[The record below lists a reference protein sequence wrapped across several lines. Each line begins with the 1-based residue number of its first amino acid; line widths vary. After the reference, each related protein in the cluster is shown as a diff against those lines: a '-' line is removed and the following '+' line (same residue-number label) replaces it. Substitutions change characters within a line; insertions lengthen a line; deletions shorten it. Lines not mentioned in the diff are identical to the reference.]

1 MKAIQFLGMTAFMAA
16 MLTGCSND
24 SELAHSNFPDDN
36 IIRVTAGV
44 NGAITRA
51 ETLGTEL
58 NSDFKFSLTVINKA
72 PLKEGENSNKYTYGN
87 RIFKKETGTEWSC
100 DKILLWQDAKT
111 PVDVAAL
118 APASSSDTFYD
129 SYDFWDE
136 KITPMEYSITADQ
149 NPQKPENDLLY
160 YYKSNLVPKDA
171 LNSSGKLD
179 IQFNHAFSMIDINVT
194 LGTEYSQQEN
204 PIKEVIVGGSKLK
217 ATIDVANSEGKGVA
231 YASTPGETS
240 TTGEN
245 PETDIIT
252 TPGTFTK
259 ATTDEEK
266 SKAAY
271 SCILIPQK
279 IDANK
284 FKVTLKTSSK
294 TYVWTS
300 PSAITLESGHKYTL
314 ELKMGK
320 DKLTAQK
327 GNISAGSWTEGTES
341 DSTLGTK

>member
-1 MKAIQFLGMTAFMAA
+1 MAA

-44 NGAITRA
+44 NGAVTRA

-58 NSDFKFSLTVINKA
+58 NSNFSLTVINKA
-72 PLKEGENSNKYTYGN
+72 PLKEGEHSNKYTYGN
-87 RIFKKETGTEWSC
+87 RFFKKTDTEWICS
-100 DKILLWQDAKT
+100 DILLWQDAETK
-111 PVDVAAL
+111 VDVAAL
-118 APASSSDTFYD
+118 APAIDNTTFRD

-136 KITPMEYSITADQ
+136 KITTMEYSITADQ
-149 NPQKPENDLLY
+149 KTQSEANDLLY
-160 YYKSNLVPKDA
+160 YYKSNLVPKEA
-171 LNSSGKLD
+171 LKDGKLD
-179 IQFNHAFSMIDINVT
+179 IQFNPAFSMIDIIVT
-194 LGTEYSQQEN
+194 LGTEYSNKEN
-204 PIKEVIVGGSKLK
+204 PINEVIVGGSKLK
-217 ATIDVANSEGKGVA
+217 ATIDVANSEGYGVA
-231 YASTPGETS
+231 YPSESGN
-240 TTGEN
+240 N
-245 PETDIIT
+245 PETDIT
-252 TPGTFTK
+252 TIPGTFTM
-259 ATTDEEK
+259 ATTDQEN

-271 SCILIPQK
+271 SCILIPQT

-300 PSAITLESGHKYTL
+300 PSAITLESGHRYTL

-327 GNISAGSWTEGTES
+327 GNISAGSWTEGTDS
-341 DSTLGTK
+341 GSTLGTK

>member
-24 SELAHSNFPDDN
+24 SDLAHSNFPDDN

-44 NGAITRA
+44 NGAVTRA
-51 ETLGTEL
+51 LGTEL
-58 NSDFKFSLTVINKA
+58 NNKFSLTVVNKDT
-72 PLKEGENSNKYTYGN
+72 ENEYNYKYTHEN
-87 RIFKKETGTEWSC
+87 RIFQKIGTEWIC
-100 DKILLWQDAKT
+100 NTILLWQDAET

-118 APASSSDTFYD
+118 APVTDDDMIFFGILNNKNQFQTLQYN
-129 SYDFWDE
+129 
-136 KITPMEYSITADQ
+136 ITADQ
-149 NPQKPENDLLY
+149 KTQKPENDLLY
-160 YYKSNLVPKDA
+160 YYKSNLVPGTELKD
-171 LNSSGKLD
+171 GKLD
-179 IQFNHAFSMIDINVT
+179 IQFNHAFSMIDIIVT

-204 PIKEVIVGGSKLK
+204 PIKEVIVGGSKLT

-231 YASTPGETS
+231 YASTE
-240 TTGEN
+240 GEN

-259 ATTDEEK
+259 ATTDVENSEAK
-266 SKAAY
+266 F

-300 PSAITLESGHKYTL
+300 SEDITLETGHKYTL
-314 ELKMGK
+314 ALTMGK

-327 GNISAGSWTEGTES
+327 GNISAGSWTKGTAP

>member
-24 SELAHSNFPDDN
+24 SDLTHSNFPDDN

-44 NGAITRA
+44 NGAVTRA

-58 NSDFKFSLTVINKA
+58 NSDFRLTVVN
-72 PLKEGENSNKYTYGN
+72 EGSDKYTYGN
-87 RIFKKETGTEWSC
+87 KIFKKTDSEWSC
-100 DKILLWQDAKT
+100 SDILLWQDAET
-111 PVDVAAL
+111 PVAVAAL
-118 APASSSDTFYD
+118 APVINSW
-129 SYDFWDE
+129 DFNNIYNNQD
-136 KITPMEYSITADQ
+136 KFQIFEYVISENQ
-149 NPQKPENDLLY
+149 NPQEPGNDLLY
-160 YYKSNLVPKDA
+160 YYESNLVPGEA
-171 LNSSGKLD
+171 LKGGKLN
-179 IQFNHAFSMIDINVT
+179 IQFNHAFSMIDIIVT
-194 LGTEYSQQEN
+194 LGTEYSKKDN
-204 PIKEVIVGGSKLK
+204 PINEVIVGGSKIR
-217 ATIDVANSEGKGVA
+217 ATLDITNSKGVA
-231 YASTPGETS
+231 YASTMGT
-240 TTGEN
+240 N

-259 ATTDEEK
+259 ATTDQKNSTAE
-266 SKAAY
+266 Y

-300 PSAITLESGHKYTL
+300 SEDITLETGNRYTL
-314 ELKMGK
+314 NLTMGK

-327 GNISAGSWTEGTES
+327 GNISADFWKEGTAP
-341 DSTLGTK
+341 DSSLGTK

>member
-44 NGAITRA
+44 NGAVTRGA

-231 YASTPGETS
+231 YAST
-240 TTGEN
+240 TGEN
-245 PETDIIT
+245 PETDITT
-252 TPGTFTK
+252 TPGEFTK
-259 ATTDEEK
+259 ATSDEKNSEAK
-266 SKAAY
+266 F
-271 SCILIPQK
+271 SCILIPQT
-279 IDANK
+279 IEANK

>member
-24 SELAHSNFPDDN
+24 SDLAHSNFPDDN

-44 NGAITRA
+44 NGAVTRA

-231 YASTPGETS
+231 YAST
-240 TTGEN
+240 TGEN
-245 PETDIIT
+245 PETDITT
-252 TPGTFTK
+252 TPGEFTK
-259 ATTDEEK
+259 ATSDEKNSEAK
-266 SKAAY
+266 F
-271 SCILIPQK
+271 SCILIPQT
-279 IDANK
+279 IEANK
-284 FKVTLKTSSK
+284 FKVTLKTSNK

>member
-44 NGAITRA
+44 NGAVTRA
-51 ETLGTEL
+51 DQLGTEL
-58 NSDFKFSLTVINKA
+58 NSNFSLTVINKA

-87 RIFKKETGTEWSC
+87 RIFEKTGTGTEWSC
-100 DKILLWQDAKT
+100 RDILLWQDAETK
-111 PVDVAAL
+111 VDVAAL
-118 APASSSDTFYD
+118 APAIDKTTFSKSYD
-129 SYDFWDE
+129 SWNE
-136 KITPMEYSITADQ
+136 KITTMEYSITADQ
-149 NPQKPENDLLY
+149 KTQSEANDLLY
-160 YYKSNLVPKDA
+160 YYKSNMDPGKELKD
-171 LNSSGKLD
+171 GKLN

-194 LGTEYSQQEN
+194 LGTEYSNKDN
-204 PIKEVIVGGSKLK
+204 PISEVIVGGSKLK
-217 ATIDVANSEGKGVA
+217 ATVDVANSEGYGVA
-231 YASTPGETS
+231 YPSESGN
-240 TTGEN
+240 N

-252 TPGTFTK
+252 TPGEFTM
-259 ATTDEEK
+259 ATTDHSTAK
-266 SKAAY
+266 F
-271 SCILIPQK
+271 SCILIPQT

-300 PSAITLESGHKYTL
+300 PSAITLETGHKYTL
-314 ELKMGK
+314 ALTMGR

-327 GNISAGSWTEGTES
+327 GNISAGSWTEGTGS

>member
-44 NGAITRA
+44 NGAVTRA

-58 NSDFKFSLTVINKA
+58 NSNFSLTVINKA
-72 PLKEGENSNKYTYGN
+72 PLKEGEHSNKYTYGN
-87 RIFKKETGTEWSC
+87 RIFKKTSTEWIC
-100 DKILLWQDAKT
+100 NDILLWQDAETK
-111 PVDVAAL
+111 VDVAAL
-118 APASSSDTFYD
+118 APAIDNTTFRD
-129 SYDFWDE
+129 SYDFWNE
-136 KITPMEYSITADQ
+136 KITTMEYSISDNQKT
-149 NPQKPENDLLY
+149 QKPENDLLY
-160 YYKSNLVPKDA
+160 YYKSDLVPKEA
-171 LNSSGKLD
+171 LKSSGKLD

-194 LGTEYSQQEN
+194 LGTEYSQKDN
-204 PIKEVIVGGSKLK
+204 PISEVIVGGSKLK
-217 ATIDVANSEGKGVA
+217 ATIDVANSEGYGVA
-231 YASTPGETS
+231 YPSESGN
-240 TTGEN
+240 N

-252 TPGTFTK
+252 TPGTFTM
-259 ATTDEEK
+259 ATSDEKNSEAK
-266 SKAAY
+266 F
-271 SCILIPQK
+271 SCILIPQT
-279 IDANK
+279 IEANK

-300 PSAITLESGHKYTL
+300 TDAITLETGHRYTL
-314 ELKMGK
+314 ALTMGR

-327 GNISAGSWTEGTES
+327 GNISAGSWTEGTGS

>member
-44 NGAITRA
+44 NGAVTRT
-51 ETLGTEL
+51 ETLGTEM
-58 NSDFKFSLTVINKA
+58 NSNFSLTVINKD
-72 PLKEGENSNKYTYGN
+72 PLKENERDNIYSYGN
-87 RIFKKETGTEWSC
+87 KFFQKQGSEWIC
-100 DKILLWQDAKT
+100 NDILLWQDAETK
-111 PVDVAAL
+111 VDVAAL
-118 APASSSDTFYD
+118 APAINEMTFNGIYH
-129 SYDFWDE
+129 YKE
-136 KITPMEYSITADQ
+136 KIKILEYSISDNQET
-149 NPQKPENDLLY
+149 PKPENENDLLY
-160 YYKSNLVPKDA
+160 YYKSDLIPGTELKD
-171 LNSSGKLD
+171 GKLN
-179 IQFNHAFSMIDINVT
+179 IQFNHAFSMIDIIVT
-194 LGTEYSQQEN
+194 LGTEYSNKDN
-204 PIKEVIVGGSKLK
+204 PINKVIVGGSKLK
-217 ATIDVANSEGKGVA
+217 ATVDVTNRNGYGVA
-231 YASTPGETS
+231 YASTK
-240 TTGEN
+240 GEN

-279 IDANK
+279 IEANK

-300 PSAITLESGHKYTL
+300 PDAITLETGHRYTL
-314 ELKMGK
+314 DLRMGK

-327 GNISAGSWTEGTES
+327 GNISAGSWTEGAGS
-341 DSTLGTK
+341 GSSLGTK

>member
-24 SELAHSNFPDDN
+24 SDLAHSNFPDDN

-44 NGAITRA
+44 NGAVTRA

-58 NSDFKFSLTVINKA
+58 NSDFRLTVVN
-72 PLKEGENSNKYTYGN
+72 EGSDKYTYGN
-87 RIFKKETGTEWSC
+87 KIFKKTDSEWSC
-100 DKILLWQDAKT
+100 SDILLWQDAET
-111 PVDVAAL
+111 PVAVAAL
-118 APASSSDTFYD
+118 APVINSW
-129 SYDFWDE
+129 DFNNIYNNQD
-136 KITPMEYSITADQ
+136 KFQIFEYVISENQ
-149 NPQKPENDLLY
+149 NPQEPGNDLLY
-160 YYKSNLVPKDA
+160 YYESNLVPGEA
-171 LNSSGKLD
+171 LKGGKLN
-179 IQFNHAFSMIDINVT
+179 IQFNHAFSMIDIIVT
-194 LGTEYSQQEN
+194 LGTEYSKKDN
-204 PIKEVIVGGSKLK
+204 PINEVIVGGSKIR
-217 ATIDVANSEGKGVA
+217 ATLDITNSKGVA
-231 YASTPGETS
+231 YASTMGT
-240 TTGEN
+240 N

-252 TPGTFTK
+252 TPGTFTM
-259 ATTDEEK
+259 AQTDLEN

-271 SCILIPQK
+271 SYILIPQT

-300 PSAITLESGHKYTL
+300 PDAITLEIGHRYTL
-314 ELKMGK
+314 NLTMGK

-341 DSTLGTK
+341 GSTLGTK

>member
-1 MKAIQFLGMTAFMAA
+1 MAA

-24 SELAHSNFPDDN
+24 SDLAHSNFPDDN

-44 NGAITRA
+44 NGAVTRA

-58 NSDFKFSLTVINKA
+58 NSDFKFSLTVVNKDT
-72 PLKEGENSNKYTYGN
+72 ENEYNYKYTHEN
-87 RIFKKETGTEWSC
+87 KIFQKIGTEWIC
-100 DKILLWQDAKT
+100 NTILLWQDAET

-118 APASSSDTFYD
+118 APVIDKDWIFLGILGNQNQFRTL
-129 SYDFWDE
+129 
-136 KITPMEYSITADQ
+136 EYEITADQ
-149 NPQKPENDLLY
+149 KTQKPENDLLY
-160 YYKSNLVPKDA
+160 YYKSNLVPGTELKD
-171 LNSSGKLD
+171 GKLD
-179 IQFNHAFSMIDINVT
+179 IQFNHAFSMIDIIVT

-217 ATIDVANSEGKGVA
+217 ATIDVANSEGNVA
-231 YASTPGETS
+231 YASTE
-240 TTGEN
+240 GEN

-271 SCILIPQK
+271 SCILIPQT

-300 PSAITLESGHKYTL
+300 SEDITLETGHRYTL
-314 ELKMGK
+314 ALTMGR

-327 GNISAGSWTEGTES
+327 GNISADSWKEGTAP
-341 DSTLGTK
+341 DSSLGTK

>member
-44 NGAITRA
+44 NGAVTRA

-58 NSDFKFSLTVINKA
+58 ESNFSLTVINKA
-72 PLKEGENSNKYTYGN
+72 PLGEEERYNKYTYGN
-87 RIFKKETGTEWSC
+87 RIFEKTGTGTEWSC
-100 DKILLWQDAKT
+100 RDILLWQDAETK
-111 PVDVAAL
+111 VDVAAL
-118 APASSSDTFYD
+118 APAIDKTTFSKSYD
-129 SYDFWDE
+129 SWNE
-136 KITPMEYSITADQ
+136 KITTMEYSITADQ
-149 NPQKPENDLLY
+149 KTQSEANDLLY
-160 YYKSNLVPKDA
+160 YYKSNMDPGKELKE
-171 LNSSGKLD
+171 GKLN

-194 LGTEYSQQEN
+194 LGTEYSNKEN
-204 PIKEVIVGGSKLK
+204 PINKVIVGGSKLK
-217 ATIDVANSEGKGVA
+217 ATVDVANSEGYGVA
-231 YASTPGETS
+231 YPSESGN
-240 TTGEN
+240 N

-252 TPGTFTK
+252 TPGEFTM
-259 ATTDEEK
+259 ATTDHSTAK
-266 SKAAY
+266 F

-300 PSAITLESGHKYTL
+300 PSAITLESGHRYTL

-327 GNISAGSWTEGTES
+327 GNISAGSWTEGTGS
-341 DSTLGTK
+341 DSSLETK

>member
-44 NGAITRA
+44 NGAVTRA

-58 NSDFKFSLTVINKA
+58 NSDFKFSLTVVNEN
-72 PLKEGENSNKYTYGN
+72 EGTNKYTYRN
-87 RIFKKETGTEWSC
+87 KIFQKTGTEWRCS
-100 DKILLWQDAKT
+100 DILLWQDAET
-111 PVDVAAL
+111 PVAVAAL
-118 APASSSDTFYD
+118 APVI
-129 SYDFWDE
+129 DFWEFNNIYSNQDKF
-136 KITPMEYSITADQ
+136 KIMEYVISENQ
-149 NPQKPENDLLY
+149 NPQKPANDLLY
-160 YYKSNLVPKDA
+160 YYKSDLVPGTELKD
-171 LNSSGKLD
+171 GKLN
-179 IQFNHAFSMIDINVT
+179 IQFNHAFSMIDIIVT
-194 LGTEYSQQEN
+194 LGTEYSKKDN
-204 PIKEVIVGGSKLK
+204 PINEVIVGGSKIRAALDI
-217 ATIDVANSEGKGVA
+217 TNSKGVA
-231 YASTPGETS
+231 YASTMGT
-240 TTGEN
+240 N

-252 TPGTFTK
+252 TPGTFTM
-259 ATTDEEK
+259 AQTDLEN

-271 SCILIPQK
+271 SCILIPQT

-300 PSAITLESGHKYTL
+300 PDAITLEIGHRYTL
-314 ELKMGK
+314 NLTMGK

-341 DSTLGTK
+341 GSTLGTK

>member
-44 NGAITRA
+44 NGAVTRGA

-58 NSDFKFSLTVINKA
+58 NSNFSLTVINKD
-72 PLKEGENSNKYTYGN
+72 PLKENERDNIYSYGN
-87 RIFKKETGTEWSC
+87 KFFQKNGSEWICSTP
-100 DKILLWQDAKT
+100 LLWQDADTK
-111 PVDVAAL
+111 VDVAAL
-118 APASSSDTFYD
+118 APAIDEMTFNGIYN
-129 SYDFWDE
+129 YMQ
-136 KITPMEYSITADQ
+136 KIQTLEYSISDNQET
-149 NPQKPENDLLY
+149 PSVKNDLLY
-160 YYKSNLVPKDA
+160 YYQSDLVPRTA
-171 LNSSGKLD
+171 LNSDRKLD
-179 IQFNHAFSMIDINVT
+179 IQFNHAFSMIDIIVT
-194 LGTEYSQQEN
+194 LGTEYSNKNN
-204 PIKEVIVGGSKLK
+204 PINKVIVGGSKLK
-217 ATIDVANSEGKGVA
+217 ATIDVANSEGYGVA

-252 TPGTFTK
+252 TPGTFTP
-259 ATTDEEK
+259 ATNDEEK

-279 IDANK
+279 IEANK

-300 PSAITLESGHKYTL
+300 PNAITLEPGHKYTL
-314 ELKMGK
+314 ALTMGR

-327 GNISAGSWTEGTES
+327 GNISAGSWTEGT
-341 DSTLGTK
+341 DSGGTLGTK

>member
-24 SELAHSNFPDDN
+24 SELAHSNFPADN

-44 NGAITRA
+44 NGAVTRT

-58 NSDFKFSLTVINKA
+58 NSDFRLTVVN
-72 PLKEGENSNKYTYGN
+72 EGSDKYTYGN
-87 RIFKKETGTEWSC
+87 KIFKKTDSEWSC
-100 DKILLWQDAKT
+100 SDILLWQDAET
-111 PVDVAAL
+111 PVAVAAL
-118 APASSSDTFYD
+118 APVINSW
-129 SYDFWDE
+129 DFNNIYNNQD
-136 KITPMEYSITADQ
+136 KFQIFEYVISENQ
-149 NPQKPENDLLY
+149 NPQIPANDLLY
-160 YYKSNLVPKDA
+160 YYKSDLVPGTELKD
-171 LNSSGKLD
+171 GKLN
-179 IQFNHAFSMIDINVT
+179 IQFNHAFSMIDIIVT
-194 LGTEYSQQEN
+194 LGTEYSKKDN
-204 PIKEVIVGGSKLK
+204 PINEVIVGGSKIR
-217 ATIDVANSEGKGVA
+217 ATLDITNSKGVA
-231 YASTPGETS
+231 YASTMGT
-240 TTGEN
+240 N

-252 TPGTFTK
+252 TPGTFTM
-259 ATTDEEK
+259 AQTDLEN

-327 GNISAGSWTEGTES
+327 GNISAGSWTEGT
-341 DSTLGTK
+341 DPGSTLGTK

>member
-44 NGAITRA
+44 NGAVTRA
-51 ETLGTEL
+51 ETLGTVL
-58 NSDFKFSLTVINKA
+58 NSNFSLTVINKD
-72 PLKEGENSNKYTYGN
+72 PLKENERDNKYTYGN
-87 RIFKKETGTEWSC
+87 MIFEKTGTGTEWSC
-100 DKILLWQDAKT
+100 RDILLWQDAETK
-111 PVDVAAL
+111 VDVAAL
-118 APASSSDTFYD
+118 APAIDNTTFRKSYD
-129 SYDFWDE
+129 SWNE
-136 KITPMEYSITADQ
+136 KITTMEYSITADQ
-149 NPQKPENDLLY
+149 TTQSVANDLLY
-160 YYKSNLVPKDA
+160 YYKSDLVPKDA
-171 LNSSGKLD
+171 LNSDGKLD
-179 IQFNHAFSMIDINVT
+179 IQFNHAFSMIDIIVT

-204 PIKEVIVGGSKLK
+204 PINKVIVGGSKLK
-217 ATIDVANSEGKGVA
+217 ATIDVANSEGNVA
-231 YASTPGETS
+231 YASTGT
-240 TTGEN
+240 N

-271 SCILIPQK
+271 SCILIPQA

-300 PSAITLESGHKYTL
+300 PSAITLETGHKYTL
-314 ELKMGK
+314 ALTMGR

-327 GNISAGSWTEGTES
+327 GNISAGSWTEGTGS
-341 DSTLGTK
+341 GSTLGTK

>member
-24 SELAHSNFPDDN
+24 SDLAHSNFPDDN

-44 NGAITRA
+44 NGAVTRA

-58 NSDFKFSLTVINKA
+58 NSDYKFSLTVVNKDT
-72 PLKEGENSNKYTYGN
+72 ENEYNYKYTHEN
-87 RIFKKETGTEWSC
+87 KIFQKIGTEWIC
-100 DKILLWQDAKT
+100 NTILLWQDAET

-118 APASSSDTFYD
+118 APVTNKDWIFLGILGNQNQFQTL
-129 SYDFWDE
+129 
-136 KITPMEYSITADQ
+136 EYEITADQ
-149 NPQKPENDLLY
+149 KTQKPENDLLY
-160 YYKSNLVPKDA
+160 YYKNNLVPGTELKD
-171 LNSSGKLD
+171 GKLN
-179 IQFNHAFSMIDINVT
+179 IQFNHAFSMIDIIVT
-194 LGTEYSQQEN
+194 LGTEYSNKAN
-204 PIKEVIVGGSKLK
+204 PINEVIVGGSKLK
-217 ATIDVANSEGKGVA
+217 ATIDVTNSKGKGVA
-231 YASTPGETS
+231 YASTE
-240 TTGEN
+240 GEN

-259 ATTDEEK
+259 ATTDEEN
-266 SKAAY
+266 SEAAY
-271 SCILIPQK
+271 SCILIPQT
-279 IDANK
+279 IEANK

-300 PSAITLESGHKYTL
+300 SEDITLETGHKYTL
-314 ELKMGK
+314 ALTMGR

-327 GNISAGSWTEGTES
+327 GNISAGSWTKGTGS

>member
-24 SELAHSNFPDDN
+24 SDLAHSNFPDDN

-44 NGAITRA
+44 NGAVTRA
-51 ETLGTEL
+51 ETMGTEL
-58 NSDFKFSLTVINKA
+58 NSDFSLTVINKA
-72 PLKEGENSNKYTYGN
+72 TLKEGENSNKYTYGN
-87 RIFKKETGTEWSC
+87 RFFKKTDTEWIC
-100 DKILLWQDAKT
+100 NDILLWQDADTK
-111 PVDVAAL
+111 VDVAAL
-118 APASSSDTFYD
+118 APAIDNTTFRD
-129 SYDFWDE
+129 SYDFGDE
-136 KITPMEYSITADQ
+136 KITTMEYSITADQ
-149 NPQKPENDLLY
+149 TTQIPKNDLLY
-160 YYKSNLVPKDA
+160 YYKSDLVPGTELKD
-171 LNSSGKLD
+171 GKLD
-179 IQFNHAFSMIDINVT
+179 IQFNHAFSMIDIIVT
-194 LGTEYSQQEN
+194 LGTEYSNKEN
-204 PIKEVIVGGSKLK
+204 PINKVIVGGSKLK
-217 ATIDVANSEGKGVA
+217 ATVDVANSDGYGVA
-231 YASTPGETS
+231 YPSESGN
-240 TTGEN
+240 N

-271 SCILIPQK
+271 SCILIPQT

-300 PSAITLESGHKYTL
+300 PSAITLKSGHKYTL

-327 GNISAGSWTEGTES
+327 GNISAGSWTEGTAP

>member
-24 SELAHSNFPDDN
+24 SDLAHSNFPDDN

-44 NGAITRA
+44 NGAVTRA
-51 ETLGTEL
+51 DPMGTEL
-58 NSDFKFSLTVINKA
+58 NNKFSLTVVNKDT
-72 PLKEGENSNKYTYGN
+72 ENEYNYKYTHEN
-87 RIFKKETGTEWSC
+87 KIFQKIGTGTEWIC
-100 DKILLWQDAKT
+100 NDILLWQDAET

-118 APASSSDTFYD
+118 APVIDDDMIFLGILNNQNQFQTL
-129 SYDFWDE
+129 
-136 KITPMEYSITADQ
+136 PYSITADQ
-149 NPQKPENDLLY
+149 KTKSEENDLLY
-160 YYKSNLVPKDA
+160 YYKSDLVPGKELKD
-171 LNSSGKLD
+171 GKLN

-194 LGTEYSQQEN
+194 LGTEYSNKDN
-204 PIKEVIVGGSKLK
+204 PINEVIVGGSKLK
-217 ATIDVANSEGKGVA
+217 ATIDVANSEGNVA
-231 YASTPGETS
+231 YASTGT
-240 TTGEN
+240 N

-271 SCILIPQK
+271 SCILIPQT

-327 GNISAGSWTEGTES
+327 GNISAGSWTEGT
-341 DSTLGTK
+341 DPGSTLGTK

>member
-44 NGAITRA
+44 NGAVTRA
-51 ETLGTEL
+51 ETMGTEL
-58 NSDFKFSLTVINKA
+58 NSNFSLTVINKA
-72 PLKEGENSNKYTYGN
+72 PLEEGENSNKYTYGN
-87 RIFKKETGTEWSC
+87 MFFKKTGTEWIC

-118 APASSSDTFYD
+118 APASSSDTFDD
-129 SYDFWDE
+129 SYNFWEE

-231 YASTPGETS
+231 YASTPRETS

-252 TPGTFTK
+252 TPGEFTK
-259 ATTDEEK
+259 AKNDEVK

-271 SCILIPQK
+271 SCILIPQT
-279 IDANK
+279 IEANK

-300 PSAITLESGHKYTL
+300 PNAITLQTGHRYTL
-314 ELKMGK
+314 ALTMGK

-327 GNISAGSWTEGTES
+327 GNISAGSWKEGTAP
-341 DSTLGTK
+341 DSSLGTK

>member
-24 SELAHSNFPDDN
+24 SDLAHSNFPADN

-44 NGAITRA
+44 NGAVTRA
-51 ETLGTEL
+51 DQLGTEL
-58 NSDFKFSLTVINKA
+58 KSDFKFSLTVVNKDT
-72 PLKEGENSNKYTYGN
+72 ENEYNYKYTHEN
-87 RIFKKETGTEWSC
+87 RIFQKIGTEWIC
-100 DKILLWQDAKT
+100 NTILLWQDAET

-118 APASSSDTFYD
+118 APVTNDDMIFFGILNNKNQFQTLPYN
-129 SYDFWDE
+129 
-136 KITPMEYSITADQ
+136 ITADQ
-149 NPQKPENDLLY
+149 KTQKPENDLLY
-160 YYKSNLVPKDA
+160 YYKSDLVPGTA
-171 LNSSGKLD
+171 LNSDGKLD
-179 IQFNHAFSMIDINVT
+179 IQFNHAFSMIDIIVT

-204 PIKEVIVGGSKLK
+204 PIKEVIVGGSKLT

-231 YASTPGETS
+231 YASTE
-240 TTGEN
+240 GEN

-259 ATTDEEK
+259 ATTDEEN
-266 SKAAY
+266 SEAAY
-271 SCILIPQK
+271 SCILIPQT
-279 IDANK
+279 IEANK

-300 PSAITLESGHKYTL
+300 PSAITLETGHKYTL
-314 ELKMGK
+314 ALTMGK

-327 GNISAGSWTEGTES
+327 GNISAVSWTEGTNPG
-341 DSTLGTK
+341 STLGTK